1 MMIGMKKGKK
11 EFLKL
16 GVIGVTLFLFPV
28 LILFGCSREVSW
40 IHAEPKSVA
49 LKEMGETVQIKFAPL
64 DKENKPVPDAKLVF
78 QSTNPKVAV
87 VSETGLI
94 TAKGSGNTIISI
106 VSEKGE
112 KAVIQCKVA
121 IRSAI
126 KIEPTEA
133 IIKSGEKVQLSAKVL
148 DEKGDLFED
157 QVVSWA
163 SSDHSVAVVN
173 DFGEVTGV
181 ASGTA
186 KIIGTQINAYSEAVI
201 TVEPAN

>member
-1 MMIGMKKGKK
+1 MMIGMMKGKK
-11 EFLKL
+11 KFLKL
-16 GVIGVTLFLFPV
+16 GIVGVSLFLFPV
-28 LILFGCSREVSW
+28 LILIGCSREVSW

-49 LKEMGETVQIKFAPL
+49 LKEVGETLQIKFAPL
-64 DKENKPVPDAKLVF
+64 DKENKPVPNAKLVF

-87 VSETGLI
+87 VSDTGLI

-112 KAVIQCKVA
+112 KAVVQCKVA

-133 IIKSGEKVQLSAKVL
+133 SIKSGGKVQLSAKVL
-148 DEKGDLFED
+148 DEKGDAFED

-163 SSDHSVAVVN
+163 SSDDSVAAVN

-186 KIIGTQINAYSEAVI
+186 KIIGTQINVYSEAII
-201 TVEPAN
+201 TVEPAD

>member
-1 MMIGMKKGKK
+1 MIGMMKGKK

-16 GVIGVTLFLFPV
+16 GIIGVSLFLFPV
-28 LILFGCSREVSW
+28 LILIGCSREVSW
-40 IHAEPKSVA
+40 IHAEPKAVA
-49 LKEMGETVQIKFAPL
+49 LKEIGETLQIKFAPL

-87 VSETGLI
+87 VSDTGLI

-112 KAVIQCKVA
+112 KAVVQCKVA

-133 IIKSGEKVQLSAKVL
+133 TIKSGEKVQLSAKVL

-163 SSDHSVAVVN
+163 SSDDSVAAVN

-186 KIIGTQINAYSEAVI
+186 KIIGTQINVYSEAII
-201 TVEPAN
+201 TVEAAN

>member
-1 MMIGMKKGKK
+1 MIGMMKGKK
-11 EFLKL
+11 KFLKL
-16 GVIGVTLFLFPV
+16 GIVGVSLFLFPV
-28 LILFGCSREVSW
+28 LILIGCSREVSW

-49 LKEMGETVQIKFAPL
+49 LKEVGETLQIKFAPL
-64 DKENKPVPDAKLVF
+64 DKENKPVPNAKLVF

-87 VSETGLI
+87 VSDTGLI

-112 KAVIQCKVA
+112 KAVVQCKVA

-133 IIKSGEKVQLSAKVL
+133 SIKSGGKVQLSAKVL
-148 DEKGDLFED
+148 DEKGDAFED

-163 SSDHSVAVVN
+163 SSDDSVAAVN

-186 KIIGTQINAYSEAVI
+186 KIIGTQINVYSEAII
-201 TVEPAN
+201 TVEPAD

>member
-1 MMIGMKKGKK
+1 MIGMMKRKK
-11 EFLKL
+11 ELLKL
-16 GVIGVTLFLFPV
+16 GITGVSLFLFPV

-49 LKEMGETVQIKFAPL
+49 LKEIGETIQIKFAPL

-78 QSTNPKVAV
+78 KSNHPEVAV
-87 VSETGLI
+87 ISDTGLI
-94 TAKGSGNTIISI
+94 TAKGSGNTVISI

-126 KIEPTEA
+126 KVEPTEA
-133 IIKSGEKVQLSAKVL
+133 VIKTGEKVQLSAKVL

-163 SSDHSVAVVN
+163 SSDDSVATVN

-186 KIIGTQINAYSEAVI
+186 KIISTQIDAYSEVVV

>member
-1 MMIGMKKGKK
+1 MKKGKK
-11 EFLKL
+11 ELLKL
-16 GVIGVTLFLFPV
+16 GIIGASIFLFPV

-49 LKEMGETVQIKFAPL
+49 LKGVGETLQIKFAPL
-64 DKENKPVPDAKLVF
+64 DKENKPVPGAKLVF

-87 VSETGLI
+87 ISETGLI
-94 TAKGSGNTIISI
+94 TAKGSGNTVISI

-121 IRSAI
+121 IRSGI
-126 KIEPTEA
+126 KIDPTEA
-133 IIKSGEKVQLSAKVL
+133 VIKAGNKVQLSAKVI

-163 SSDHSVAVVN
+163 TSDDSVAAVN
-173 DFGEVTGV
+173 DFGEVKGV
-181 ASGTA
+181 APGTA
-186 KIIGTQINAYSEAVI
+186 KIVGTQINAYSEATI
-201 TVEPAN
+201 TVEAAN